1 VPLAAVVNGEEIT
14 LEEYQAELARYQAA
28 IGTELATEDEQR
40 VLDEMVG
47 ELLLAQAAREA
58 GYTPTEEDVQ
68 KRYNDLITALGSQGA
83 LQDWMARYHYTQ
95 ESFQQ
100 ALGRS
105 VAAAW
110 MRDRIATAVPDSAE
124 QIHARQILLYNSE
137 EADGVLAQLRAGADF
152 DDLAAQYDPITGGDL
167 GWFPQGY
174 LLDPK
179 LDETAFGLQP
189 GEFSSVIQTAAGYH
203 VLQVL
208 ERVPQRPLEPSAR
221 QVLELRA
228 IDDWMSQRRSQ
239 GEIQLLP

>member
-1 VPLAAVVNGEEIT
+1 
-14 LEEYQAELARYQAA
+14 
-28 IGTELATEDEQR
+28 
-40 VLDEMVG
+40 LDDLVG
-47 ELLLAQAAREA
+47 
-58 GYTPTEEDVQ
+58 
-68 KRYNDLITALGSQGA
+68 ALGSEQA
-83 LQDWMARYHYTQ
+83 LQDWMARYHYSQ

-110 MRDRIATAVPDSAE
+110 MRDHIAAGVPGSVE
-124 QIHARQILLYNSE
+124 QVHARQILLYNSE
-137 EADGVLAQLRAGADF
+137 EADGVLVQLRAGADF
-152 DDLAAQYDPITGGDL
+152 GDLAAQYDPITGGDL

-179 LDETAFGLQP
+179 LDEAAFGLQP

-203 VLQVL
+203 ILQVL
-208 ERVPQRPLEPSAR
+208 ERVSQRPLEPSAR
-221 QVLELRA
+221 KVLELRA